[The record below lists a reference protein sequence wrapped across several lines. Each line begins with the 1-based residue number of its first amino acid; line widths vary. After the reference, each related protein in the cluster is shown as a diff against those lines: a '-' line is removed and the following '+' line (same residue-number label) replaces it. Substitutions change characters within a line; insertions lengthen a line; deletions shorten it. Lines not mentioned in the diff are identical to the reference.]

1 MAAKRYLIIVND
13 KAGRC
18 ALMADLDA
26 RVRAALAPNHVEI
39 VRSKSPDEAEQAAAR
54 ARQQGFDAVVA
65 VGGDGTHHGIL
76 DALAGGDVPLGLIPL
91 GTANDLAAEH
101 GIPSD
106 LEAACKII
114 REGGSTRI
122 DLIRTQGKVFA
133 TAGGMGLCTDIA
145 LGVCEARK
153 RSKLFHAFMR
163 LVGGAIYQLYL
174 VFTVLFAKRLGYS
187 YTIVDEAD
195 RKRHVD
201 GYMALIMNQS
211 FLGKNFQ
218 AVPGASNRDGA
229 FDVLLIKKIPGRRF
243 ERLAL
248 LRTVATTLKGE
259 HIGRPDVEVV
269 RATRLEVR
277 TPDSVPFFADG
288 ELVGRSDR
296 FSFRALKRALPLL
309 VPNERAVVT
318 RLAAG
323 GVFAS
328 WSGSQS
334 FTGSWSGSGS
344 GSGRHRIVR
353 AA

>member
-1 MAAKRYLIIVND
+1 MSSKRYLVIVND

-18 ALMADLDA
+18 ALMTDLDA
-26 RVRAALAPNHVEI
+26 RVRAALAPHHVE
-39 VRSKSPDEAEQAAAR
+39 VLRSESPAEAEQAAAR
-54 ARQQGFDAVVA
+54 ARHQGFDAVVA
-65 VGGDGTHHGIL
+65 VGGDGTHHGVL
-76 DALAGGDVPLGLIPL
+76 DALAGGETPLGLIPL

-114 REGGSTRI
+114 REGGTTKV

-133 TAGGMGLCTDIA
+133 TAGGLGLCTDIA
-145 LGVCEARK
+145 LGVCEARR
-153 RSKLFHAFMR
+153 RSRLFHAFMR
-163 LVGGAIYQLYL
+163 LVGGAIYQIYL
-174 VFTVLFAKRLGYS
+174 VFTVLFARRLGYS
-187 YTIVDEAD
+187 YTIVDHEGG
-195 RKRHVD
+195 KRDVE
-201 GYMALIMNQS
+201 GYMALVMNQP

-229 FDVLLIKKIPGRRF
+229 FDVLLIKKLPGRRF

-269 RATRLEVR
+269 RAQRLEVR
-277 TPDSVPFFADG
+277 TPEAVPFFADG

-309 VPNERAVVT
+309 VPSERAVVK
-318 RLAAG
+318 RLPAG
-323 GVFAS
+323 QVFAS

-334 FTGSWSGSGS
+334 FSGSWSGSGS
-344 GSGRHRIVR
+344 GSGRHRI